1 MISGMNR
8 TKSWRGQPNTAL
20 AVHGLLTI
28 HGPNLNWYW
37 NWSLFG
43 WFTFVEMTSRCACCP
58 IVRTCK
64 YLFIYFYLSSVA
76 CPRDLHNM
84 IAYTSCRPLLRPSHK
99 YILNTEHIFL
109 SSSVFFLQ
117 CLVTWLTQIHTISS
131 LISIFEVAV
140 VRARSLIA
148 MLKLHWLLPG
158 ENHANTKHRYHRE
171 GHYICFLLLTSSWS
185 SLLLL

>member
-1 MISGMNR
+1 MCLLSYSQNLIPFDLS
-8 TKSWRGQPNTAL
+8 RG
-20 AVHGLLTI
+20 
-28 HGPNLNWYW
+28 
-37 NWSLFG
+37 
-43 WFTFVEMTSRCACCP
+43 
-58 IVRTCK
+58 
-64 YLFIYFYLSSVA
+64 A

-99 YILNTEHIFL
+99 YILNTEHIFW

-158 ENHANTKHRYHRE
+158 ENHANTKHRYQRE

-185 SLLLL
+185 SLLLF